1 MAEKPLIKNIIAQD
15 TIYQA
20 NRSYY
25 AYYPALS
32 AYKVEDWDNVIK
44 YALIAE
50 DDEENGPDARQLLCD
65 SYAFKGDSAQWLEEL
80 KAGLVK
86 YPTADYYYV
95 RLLNYYD
102 KKNDMDELERFVGD
116 MIKIDPDKAL
126 NYFVLG
132 YIAQQRKN
140 YDKAI
145 EQYKLAI
152 EKDEKMSDAYTN
164 LGLCILLQAEE
175 YVDSKSNVKPKSAE
189 FKQVIQKEKEYY
201 EAALPYYLK
210 LREIEPDS
218 VNKWGIFLQSIYYK
232 LNMEK
237 ELNEVEKQLKD
248 KGLL

>member
-1 MAEKPLIKNIIAQD
+1 
-15 TIYQA
+15 
-20 NRSYY
+20 
-25 AYYPALS
+25 
-32 AYKVEDWDNVIK
+32 
-44 YALIAE
+44 
-50 DDEENGPDARQLLCD
+50 
-65 SYAFKGDSAQWLEEL
+65 
-80 KAGLVK
+80 
-86 YPTADYYYV
+86 
-95 RLLNYYD
+95 
-102 KKNDMDELERFVGD
+102 MDELERFVGD